1 MKIPNEIR
9 INGVEFSVGYAPNLR
24 MNDKLCFGY
33 IDFNNSKIML
43 SETDGTEHQQRCI
56 TFLHEVI
63 HGIIKNSAVE
73 VFDEDDYDESKSP
86 LLKKFLDRLCIED
99 NYFDDRFTFVQY
111 IP

>member
-33 IDFNNSKIML
+33 IDFDNSKIML

-73 VFDEDDYDESKSP
+73 VFDEEPVVEILSRGIYQVLQDNGERLFD
-86 LLKKFLDRLCIED
+86 LKEGKKK
-99 NYFDDRFTFVQY
+99 
-111 IP
+111 

>member
-63 HGIIKNSAVE
+63 HGIIKNSTVE
-73 VFDEDDYDESKSP
+73 VFDEEPVVEMLSRGIYQVLQDNGERLFD
-86 LLKKFLDRLCIED
+86 LKEGKKK
-99 NYFDDRFTFVQY
+99 
-111 IP
+111 

>member
-33 IDFNNSKIML
+33 IDFDNSKIML

-73 VFDEDDYDESKSP
+73 VFDEEPVVEMLSRGIYQVLQDNGERLFD
-86 LLKKFLDRLCIED
+86 LKEGKKK
-99 NYFDDRFTFVQY
+99 
-111 IP
+111 

>member
-73 VFDEDDYDESKSP
+73 VFDEEPVVDMLSRGIYQVLQDNGERLFD
-86 LLKKFLDRLCIED
+86 LKEGKKK
-99 NYFDDRFTFVQY
+99 
-111 IP
+111 

>member
-33 IDFNNSKIML
+33 IDFDNSKIML

-73 VFDEDDYDESKSP
+73 VFDEEPVVDMLSRGIYQVLQDNGERLFD
-86 LLKKFLDRLCIED
+86 LKEGKKK
-99 NYFDDRFTFVQY
+99 
-111 IP
+111 

>member
-9 INGVEFSVGYAPNLR
+9 INGIEFSVGYAPNLR

-33 IDFNNSKIML
+33 IDFDNSKIML

-73 VFDEDDYDESKSP
+73 VFDEEPVVDMLSRGIYQVLQDNGERLFD
-86 LLKKFLDRLCIED
+86 LKEGKKK
-99 NYFDDRFTFVQY
+99 
-111 IP
+111 

>member
-9 INGVEFSVGYAPNLR
+9 INGVEFSAGYAPNLR

-73 VFDEDDYDESKSP
+73 VFDEEPVVDMLSRGIYQVLQDNGERLFD
-86 LLKKFLDRLCIED
+86 LKEGKKK
-99 NYFDDRFTFVQY
+99 
-111 IP
+111 

>member
-73 VFDEDDYDESKSP
+73 VFDEEPVVEMLSRGIYQVLQDNGERLFD
-86 LLKKFLDRLCIED
+86 LKEGKKK
-99 NYFDDRFTFVQY
+99 
-111 IP
+111 